1 MMLTMMEEELLL
13 SSVLLW
19 RTLWTWTLW
28 REGVMVLLSVLWM
41 MMKEELVMELIESW
55 GWVEKC
61 FCWVARVW
69 S

>member
-28 REGVMVLLSVLWM
+28 REGVTVLLSVLWM

-55 GWVEKC
+55 GLEEKC

>member
-28 REGVMVLLSVLWM
+28 REGVTVLLSVLWM

-61 FCWVARVW
+61 FCWVATVW

>member
-13 SSVLLW
+13 SSVLLL

-28 REGVMVLLSVLWM
+28 REGVTVLLSVLWM

-61 FCWVARVW
+61 FCWVTRVW